1 MANGEREPVEW
12 ITVGVVAAAHGV
24 RGEVRIFPTTDFP
37 KRLLG
42 LGEAHLLGSSGRRPV
57 RVEGARPHARG
68 LFVMKLSGVDDRDAA
83 EALRGAELQVR
94 REEAMPLPEG
104 RYYVFE
110 LIGCRVEEVDGTEIG
125 RLVDVITTA
134 ANDVYVVQSS
144 ERGEILIPA
153 VRQVVRSV
161 LPDEGR
167 IVVDLPPGL

>member
-1 MANGEREPVEW
+1 
-12 ITVGVVAAAHGV
+12 
-24 RGEVRIFPTTDFP
+24 
-37 KRLLG
+37 
-42 LGEAHLLGSSGRRPV
+42 
-57 RVEGARPHARG
+57 
-68 LFVMKLSGVDDRDAA
+68 MKLSGVDDRDAA